1 MDTLIA
7 DLESKVQAISEGGGA
22 EARARH
28 TGKGKLLVRQRINTL
43 LDTGSPFLEF
53 SQMAGYKLYKEE
65 VNAGGIITGLYFLKP
80 RILLRLE
87 LLYYCCVV
95 VSTNTADVSF
105 KTDPNLY

>member
-1 MDTLIA
+1 MRQNAQFKENAAAMDALIA
-7 DLESKVQAISEGGGA
+7 DLESKVHAISEGGGP

-65 VNAGGIITGLYFLKP
+65 VNAGGIITGKFQYVP
-80 RILLRLE
+80 GP
-87 LLYYCCVV
+87 
-95 VSTNTADVSF
+95 SSF
-105 KTDPNLY
+105 NAH